1 MVMNFDPGVGL
12 SAGQGRVILN
22 KLWKL
27 SMLQCPH
34 LQNEDNDR
42 TYLLELFKYEMCL
55 YTMFH

>member
-27 SMLQCPH
+27 SMLQFPH
-34 LQNEDNDR
+34 LQNEDNDIP
-42 TYLLELFKYEMCL
+42 LQLIVVNFIGW
-55 YTMFH
+55 FSA